1 MPPEQYFKSFYE
13 VIENNLLSKDNFII
27 LTLEDAVKA
36 VIAENNENFDD
47 FIIKM
52 QKETDYFIN

>member
-13 VIENNLLSKDNFII
+13 VIENNLLSKDNFKI

-36 VIAENNENFDD
+36 VIAENNENFV
-47 FIIKM
+47 IL
-52 QKETDYFIN
+52 